1 MDPYQWWQDRL
12 TVEFFGPSAAGRPV
26 VLYVDND
33 KAKALRGPDGPDL
46 VEAVQSRL
54 DWYHQ
59 NDIFDGIFRTVPPW
73 RRGTRAQP
81 PPCLPL
87 LAVCVLAGTLM
98 RREGRVWSSN
108 YYQRLVECLP
118 MPRGTDQES
127 LQRLQTSYE
136 QIPAH
141 WEILGEWMREQDG
154 ARGIVTFPDDGRRK
168 GNQSRIVFALSQA
181 IVRERDLPELERFF
195 RSPLGRSAVT
205 AAEPVEL
212 VSALRRWE
220 GLDTRRL
227 SPPLQEALLTARSDQ
242 DRILG
247 GILVAVAGSSHRPA
261 ALVQIPGQAA
271 AQGRLTL
278 VLQPKFVDADWGN
291 WEAGWHAP
299 IVDGVDGD
307 ALTGAGWNLTVR
319 AEPGLTS
326 YTLTGD
332 PPAVETA
339 LVQGMTATGTRL
351 RVAQGPRNL
360 LVAAEDDAAGAW
372 VAGDAVDTDEPLLF
386 VVRDDR
392 LGPVVDA
399 VSAAVGDVDPEPGP
413 FPGWHVLR
421 DVLFT
426 DAVAATAVFDRL
438 GIGVA
443 VRSAPP
449 LRLVGG
455 LRIGRDSGEGARGSR
470 YLLDGPPD
478 VALPAG
484 FDTATAVLLNG
495 RRLRPPRIG
504 RVIRLRSLGLAEG
517 TYTVRAGEFTRRF
530 TLHPPRRPTTVGG
543 IEELPAG
550 SGRSLPVPHGAKVYF
565 FRADGHAT
573 PVGEPTAP
581 RWWKRRG
588 TTLQTFSYRVIP
600 PRDAVWLAAT
610 GPSTIVHQLRDDSP
624 KIDRLT
630 AADTQAWAHFVLASQ
645 AGQPHEKAWR
655 RYQKAVLNH
664 QSVLTHEAG
673 WKTR

>member
-12 TVEFFGPSAAGRPV
+12 AEEFFGPSAAGRPV

-46 VEAVQSRL
+46 VEAVQARL
-54 DWYHQ
+54 DWYHRY
-59 NDIFDGIFRTVPPW
+59 DIFDGIFRTVSAW
-73 RRGTRAQP
+73 KRGTRVQP

-118 MPRGTDQES
+118 MPRSTEQES
-127 LQRLQTSYE
+127 LRRLRMSYE

-141 WEILGEWMREQDG
+141 WEILGGWMREQDG
-154 ARGIVTFPDDGRRK
+154 ARGIVTFPDVGRRK
-168 GNQSRIVFALSQA
+168 GSQSWIVLALSQA

-195 RSPLGRSAVT
+195 RSPLGRSAV
-205 AAEPVEL
+205 AAAPAEL

-220 GLDTRRL
+220 GLDTGRL
-227 SPPLQEALLTARSDQ
+227 SPPLQEALATARSDR
-242 DRILG
+242 DEILG
-247 GILVAVAGSSHRPA
+247 GILAAVAGSSHRPTIP
-261 ALVQIPGQAA
+261 VQVPGQAMEA
-271 AQGRLTL
+271 GRLGL

-307 ALTGAGWNLTVR
+307 ALTGAGWSLTVR

-332 PPAVETA
+332 LPAVETA
-339 LVQGMTATGTRL
+339 LVRGLTATGTRL
-351 RVAQGPRNL
+351 RIAQRPRDL

-392 LGPVVDA
+392 LGAVVDA
-399 VSAAVGDVDPEPGP
+399 VRAAVGDVDPEQGP

-426 DAVAATAVFDRL
+426 DAAAATAVFDRL

-443 VRSAPP
+443 VRASPR

-455 LRIGRDSGEGARGSR
+455 LRIGRESGEGARGSR
-470 YLLDGPPD
+470 YLLEGPPD

-484 FDTATAVLLNG
+484 FDTAAPVLLNG
-495 RRLRPPRIG
+495 RRLRPPPTG

-517 TYTVRAGEFTRRF
+517 TYTVQAGGFTRRF
-530 TLHPPRRPTTVGG
+530 TLHPPQCPTTAGD
-543 IEELPAG
+543 IEGLPAG
-550 SGRSLPVPHGAKVYF
+550 SGRSLTVPHGAKVYF
-565 FRADGHAT
+565 LHVDGHVT
-573 PVGEPTAP
+573 PVGEPAAP
-581 RWWKRRG
+581 RWWTRRG
-588 TTLQTFSYRVIP
+588 TTLRAFSYRVIP
-600 PRDAVWLAAT
+600 PREAVWLAAA
-610 GPSTIVHQLRDDSP
+610 GSSTIVRQLRDDSP
-624 KIDRLT
+624 NIGRLT
-630 AADTQAWAHFVLASQ
+630 AADAQAWAHFVLSSQ
-645 AGQPHEKAWR
+645 AGQPHEQAWR
-655 RYQKAVLNH
+655 RYQQAVLNH
-664 QSVLTHEAG
+664 RSMITHEVG